1 MACPMWGRAS
11 NGRTA
16 RKVPVFASAMDN
28 PAASCSADA
37 IMDRRQFI
45 AGSAAL
51 GLIAPLP
58 LRAQNGPP
66 LTLTPINARPD
77 RIFRTTVCTRPFR
90 AAGPRIAAERIG
102 RATVVHHYGHGGS
115 GWSLAWGSAMEML
128 PLALAPGDTDVA
140 VIGAGAIGLTS
151 ALMLQRAGRRVTIYA
166 KERFPDVR
174 SARATG
180 VWSPDSRIAF
190 DAAAAE
196 FGDSWERMARRS
208 FAYHQRFLGL
218 AGDPV
223 EWADHYELFD
233 ASAAAVGEQ
242 GSSALST
249 EPPRPGRFAHWGN
262 RIRDLTPTTERLP
275 AGSHPFPVPVAHRT
289 AGMQFNIAA
298 LSHRLE
304 ADFLAAGG
312 RFVPRSFNEPAEFG
326 RLKERVVVNCTGY
339 GARALMRDESVVPVR
354 GQIAWLIPQ
363 AGVNYG
369 LYYRGVSVVGRRD
382 GIVVQPVGQDDWF
395 GYGDDSEAPDRAA
408 AEAGVA
414 VIAGLFPPARL

>member
-1 MACPMWGRAS
+1 
-11 NGRTA
+11 
-16 RKVPVFASAMDN
+16 
-28 PAASCSADA
+28 
-37 IMDRRQFI
+37 MDRRQFI
-45 AGSAAL
+45 VGSAAF
-51 GLIAPLP
+51 GLAAPLP
-58 LRAQNGPP
+58 LRAQIGLP
-66 LTLTPINARPD
+66 LSLTPINARPD

-90 AAGPRIAAERIG
+90 AAGPRIEAERIG

-128 PLALAPGDTDVA
+128 PLALAPGHTDVA

-166 KERFPDVR
+166 RERFPDVR

-180 VWSPDSRIAF
+180 TWSPDSRIAWVN
-190 DAAAAE
+190 AAGPGFA
-196 FGDSWERMARRS
+196 DTWERMTRRS
-208 FAYHQRFLGL
+208 FAWHQSYLGL
-218 AGDPV
+218 EGDPM
-223 EWADHYELFD
+223 EWTDRYDCFDDGPEVGDPHDPPAAD
-233 ASAAAVGEQ
+233 AQ
-242 GSSALST
+242 
-249 EPPRPGRFAHWGN
+249 PPRPDRFAHFGA
-262 RIRDLTPTTERLP
+262 RVRDLGPRSELLP
-275 AGSHPFPVPVAHRT
+275 AGTHPFSAPIVRRST
-289 AGMQFNIAA
+289 AMQFNIAS

-363 AGVNYG
+363 DGVNYG
-369 LYYRGVSVVGRRD
+369 LFYRGVSVVGRRD

-395 GYGDDSEAPDRAA
+395 GYGDDSETPDRVA

-414 VIAGLFPPARL
+414 VIAGLFSPARNVTS

>member
-1 MACPMWGRAS
+1 
-11 NGRTA
+11 
-16 RKVPVFASAMDN
+16 
-28 PAASCSADA
+28 
-37 IMDRRQFI
+37 MDRRQFI

-51 GLIAPLP
+51 GLLAPRQSRAQAGLP
-58 LRAQNGPP
+58 LR
-66 LTLTPINARPD
+66 LTPIDARPD

-102 RATVVHHYGHGGS
+102 RATVIHHYGHGGS
-115 GWSLAWGSAMEML
+115 GWSLSWGSAMEML

-140 VIGAGAIGLTS
+140 VVGAGAIGLTS

-180 VWSPDSRIAF
+180 TWSPDSRIAWVN
-190 DAAAAE
+190 AAGPAFA
-196 FGDSWERMARRS
+196 DTWERMTRRS
-208 FAYHQRFLGL
+208 FAWHQSYLGME
-218 AGDPV
+218 GDPV
-223 EWADHYELFD
+223 EWTDRYDLFD
-233 ASAAAVGEQ
+233 EAPDFGGPHAADAQ
-242 GSSALST
+242 
-249 EPPRPGRFAHWGN
+249 PPRPDRFAHYGA
-262 RIRDLTPTTERLP
+262 RIRDLGPRPEPLP
-275 AGSHPFPVPVAHRT
+275 AGSHHFPVPIVQRST
-289 AGMQFNIAA
+289 AMQFNIAS

-312 RFVPRSFNEPAEFG
+312 RFVPRSFNEPAELG

-339 GARALMRDESVVPVR
+339 GARALMRDDSIVPVR

-363 AGVNYG
+363 EGVNYG
-369 LYYRGVSVVGRRD
+369 LFYRGVSVVGRRD

-395 GYGDDSEAPDRAA
+395 GYGDDTEVPDRAA

-414 VIAGLFPPARL
+414 VIAGLFAPPTP